1 MTYTSS
7 APGAVRSAKPR
18 TGAVGDST
26 RSFTQLS
33 HAVKD
38 MGLLRRARTFYIILF
53 AGLCLAL
60 GGIATGMVL
69 LGESW
74 FQLLMAAA
82 LGIVLTQFAFL
93 AHEASHRQVFSSG
106 PANDRAGRTLA
117 TAFVGMSYQWWMT
130 KHSRHHANPNKIGKD
145 PDIDPDTVVF
155 TEEDAASRRGFLR
168 FLTRKQGYYFFPLL
182 LLFGI
187 NLHFVSVKSLAAKGD
202 VKGRWIEIGTIAVRF
217 AAYLTA
223 IFLLMPVGMAFAF
236 LGVQLAVFGLYMG
249 SSFAPNHVAMPLVG
263 RDEKLDFFTKQVR
276 TSRNVSGGFWASVLM
291 GGLNYQIE
299 HHLFPNMPRPF
310 LAKARE
316 IVREHAATTGVHY
329 EETSFVR
336 AQAIVIDYLNRVG
349 LAARAPFECPMV
361 MEYRRN

>member
-1 MTYTSS
+1 LTYAPS
-7 APGAVRSAKPR
+7 ATGAVRSTKPR
-18 TGAVGDST
+18 TGAVGEST
-26 RSFTQLS
+26 KSFAQLS

-60 GGIATGMVL
+60 GGIGVGMVL

-106 PANDRAGRTLA
+106 PANDRAGRALA

-145 PDIDPDTVVF
+145 PDIEKDTVSF
-155 TEEDAASRRGFLR
+155 TEEDAASRRGL
-168 FLTRKQGYYFFPLL
+168 LAMITRKQGYLFYPLL
-182 LLFGI
+182 LLFGV
-187 NLHFVSVKSLAAKGD
+187 NLHVISLKSLAARGD
-202 VKGRWIEIGTIAVRF
+202 VKGRWVELATIAARF
-217 AAYLTA
+217 AVYLGL
-223 IFLLMPVGMAFAF
+223 IFWLLPVGMAFAF

-263 RDEKLDFFTKQVR
+263 RDEKLDFFSKQVR
-276 TSRNVSGGFWASVLM
+276 TSRNVAGGFWASALM

-310 LAKARE
+310 LAKARD

-329 EETSFVR
+329 EETSYVR

-361 MEYRRN
+361 MEYRRS